1 MVIGTVSTKAVGLC
15 VGPGPEKATLSSIKA
30 ESVPEFGDEE
40 GCFEL
45 VESLEED
52 PFNTVRLKN
61 TCDFDI
67 EALSGTGCSAGEECE
82 VFYFASGEERLVE
95 LEGVEEVV
103 TDFDENPQ
111 PERFLD
117 FSWSENGR
125 SGHIWLWSTYTYG
138 YPFTPP
144 CDDVRTCQ
152 VSSTHAKQPATP
164 LGFTLLA
171 LAGLFGL
178 KRRRCIT

>member
-1 MVIGTVSTKAVGLC
+1 MVIGIVSTKAVGLC

-30 ESVPEFGDEE
+30 ESAPEFGDEE

-82 VFYFASGEERLVE
+82 VFSFASGEERLVE

-111 PERFLD
+111 PERSLD

-125 SGHIWLWSTYTYG
+125 SGQIWFSSTYRYD
-138 YPFTPP
+138 YPYTPP

-164 LGFTLLA
+164 LGLTLFA
-171 LAGLFGL
+171 LASLVGL
-178 KRRRCIT
+178 RR